1 MEETTK
7 MKFTIIELEYMLE
20 CMNFHYSENSDDKRQ
35 FMALNAELCYRLD
48 RDLKQQK
55 EVYRLQGRDYKG
67 LQSVVIDSDP
77 YGLESITEGD
87 YDSKGNWIHE

>member
-1 MEETTK
+1 

-20 CMNFHYSENSDDKRQ
+20 CLRFRYQSISDEKRQ
-35 FMALNAELCYRLD
+35 YMALNSELSYRLD
-48 RDLKQQK
+48 RDLRQQK

-67 LQSVVIDSDP
+67 LQSVVVDSDP

-87 YDSKGNWIHE
+87 YDEQGNWIHE